1 MQWGMRQVQKIKP
14 THAFPWGQGGSSLT
28 NYLCS
33 TIKYWPLAHIVSGQE
48 AMKLIIF
55 KTSPPCMC
63 MGGWVLCCICPVTA
77 VACHPHCHWPVIL
90 VVAPVIDV
98 VVPLGVDDVASF
110 IVLLPCWCAVGRSA
124 TECKPNK
131 MATGVEELVK
141 VSWFLPSITQTPKW
155 IQVMQTVIHHCNE
168 FPNNE
173 NMTGITG
180 DDSRHLASA

>member
-1 MQWGMRQVQKIKP
+1 MRQVQIIKP
-14 THAFPWGQGGSSLT
+14 THAFPRGQGGSSLT

-98 VVPLGVDDVASF
+98 VVPPGGGWCGIIHCPPSLLMCCWLLCYWVQTKQNGNRCGGVGKG
-110 IVLLPCWCAVGRSA
+110 VLVSPFNN
-124 TECKPNK
+124 TNP
-131 MATGVEELVK
+131 K
-141 VSWFLPSITQTPKW
+141 VDPSDANCNPSLQW
-155 IQVMQTVIHHCNE
+155 ISEQWEYDWNH
-168 FPNNE
+168 
-173 NMTGITG
+173 
-180 DDSRHLASA
+180 RRW